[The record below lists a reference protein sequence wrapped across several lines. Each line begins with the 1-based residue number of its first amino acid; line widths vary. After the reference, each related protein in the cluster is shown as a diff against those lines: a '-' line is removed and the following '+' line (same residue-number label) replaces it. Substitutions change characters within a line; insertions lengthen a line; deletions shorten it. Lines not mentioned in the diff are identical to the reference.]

1 MKIRKAV
8 LKDAAVVT
16 DFNLKLAHESEG
28 LKLDAK
34 IVGKG
39 VRDLLKN
46 PARGIYLLA
55 ENGSARSKKEIIG
68 QLMLT
73 PEWSDWRNGNFW
85 WIQSVYVP
93 KEFRGRGIFRSLYRH
108 VIQLARRHGNVC
120 GLRLYVEKQ
129 NEPALRTYKKLGLK
143 ETCYRVFETKF

>member
-8 LKDAAVVT
+8 LKDAPVVT
-16 DFNLKLAHESEG
+16 DFNLKLADESEG

-34 IVGKG
+34 VVAKG
-39 VRDLLKN
+39 VRGLLKN

-55 ENGSARSKKEIIG
+55 ENGSVKSKKEIIG

-93 KEFRGRGIFRSLYRH
+93 KEFRGRGVFRSLYRH
-108 VIQLARRHGNVC
+108 VTQLARKQGNIC

-129 NEPALRTYKKLGLK
+129 NEPALRAYKKLGMK
-143 ETCYRVFETKF
+143 ETYYRVFETRF